1 MTYSE
6 AVKGS
11 IWSLYRLRYTYCAII
26 ASIWAAHSVRVTL
39 GTVQY
44 TIKKYLE
51 ELTLENMD
59 DGLAEIDVDE

>member
-1 MTYSE
+1 
-6 AVKGS
+6 
-11 IWSLYRLRYTYCAII
+11 
-26 ASIWAAHSVRVTL
+26 VTL

-59 DGLAEIDVDE
+59 DRLAEIDVDE